1 MAQPFALCGALVY
14 VIDECEVRKK
24 QYGRRLRGS
33 AFEALSAGRL
43 IVAEGG
49 HEGCTCGILFCVRYG
64 CSL

>member
-1 MAQPFALCGALVY
+1 MAQPFALRGTLVY

-24 QYGRRLRGS
+24 QYGQRLRGG
-33 AFEALSAGRL
+33 AFEAPSAGRL

-49 HEGCTCGILFCVRYG
+49 QEGCTCGILFSVRYG